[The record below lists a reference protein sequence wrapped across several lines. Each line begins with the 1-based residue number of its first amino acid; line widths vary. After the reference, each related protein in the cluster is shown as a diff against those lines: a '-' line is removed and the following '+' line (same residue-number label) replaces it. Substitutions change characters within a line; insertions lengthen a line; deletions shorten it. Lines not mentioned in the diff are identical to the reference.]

1 MMQKHSSP
9 SCSRFS
15 SFQIQ
20 MNRIAVSDSFDPDP
34 NSYQMVLF
42 LVTMNCIVS
51 IHYADSNF
59 ELDQCDVHRKKRHYD
74 EDEKELEYKVE
85 YKVVENSAIATC
97 SCIGLFLAI
106 IQVLF

>member
-1 MMQKHSSP
+1 
-9 SCSRFS
+9 
-15 SFQIQ
+15 
-20 MNRIAVSDSFDPDP
+20 
-34 NSYQMVLF
+34 MVATKILF
-42 LVTMNCIVS
+42 LITMNCIVS